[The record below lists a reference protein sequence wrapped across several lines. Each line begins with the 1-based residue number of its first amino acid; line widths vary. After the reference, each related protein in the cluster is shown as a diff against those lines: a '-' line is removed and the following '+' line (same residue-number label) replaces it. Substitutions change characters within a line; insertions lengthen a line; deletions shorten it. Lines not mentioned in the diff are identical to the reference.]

1 MTELLVAEG
10 LARAYPVSGGLLA
23 PRRLIRAV
31 RDVPLS
37 VARGEA
43 LALVGESG
51 CGKSTVGR
59 LLLRLEEADAGRIL
73 FDGQDLRALAPA
85 ALRALRRRMQPV
97 FQDPYASL
105 DPRRRI
111 RDVLEAP
118 MRLHRLREGE
128 AVRTRASEL
137 MVQVGLAP
145 AGLDKLP
152 HQFSGGQRQRI
163 AIARALAVEPDLIVC
178 DEPVSALDV
187 SVQAQVM
194 NLLAR
199 LQRETGVALL
209 FISHDL
215 AVVRHLADR
224 VAVMYAGRIVE
235 EGATEHVFAQP
246 RHPYT
251 AGLIAA
257 APRTDR
263 GRRIHAPMTGE
274 PPDPLS
280 ETAGCA
286 FAPRCALAVPRC
298 RTEHPALR
306 ATEPGHRAACHR
318 AEDVPPVPAP
328 SMVAETPVLRRLEI
342 YRRAR
347 AAGLAEQEVPHA

>member
-1 MTELLVAEG
+1 MTALLEAQG
-10 LARAYPVSGGLLA
+10 LARAYVVGGGLFG
-23 PRRLIRAV
+23 PRRIIRAV
-31 RDVPLS
+31 RDVSLS

-59 LLLRLEEADAGRIL
+59 LLLRLEDADAGRIR
-73 FDGQDLRALAPA
+73 FDGQDLRALSPA

-118 MRLHRLREGE
+118 IRLHGLRGGE
-128 AVRTRASEL
+128 AVGARAAEL
-137 MVQVGLAP
+137 MTGVGLAP
-145 AGLDKLP
+145 DGLDKLP

-163 AIARALAVEPDLIVC
+163 AIARALAVEPDLLVC

-187 SVQAQVM
+187 SVQAQVV

-199 LQRETGVALL
+199 LRREAGVALL

-235 EGATEHVFAQP
+235 EGGTEGVFTAP

-263 GRRIHAPMTGE
+263 GRRDHPPLAGE

-280 ETAGCA
+280 DLAGCA
-286 FAPRCALAVPRC
+286 FAPRCALAVARC
-298 RTEHPALR
+298 RAEPPALR
-306 ATEPGHRAACHR
+306 VTSPGHRAACHR
-318 AEDVPPVPAP
+318 AEEVPAP
-328 SMVAETPVLRRLEI
+328 PAPEMAADTPLARRLDI

-347 AAGLAEQEVPHA
+347 AADAVEQETPHA

>member
-1 MTELLVAEG
+1 MSVLLQAEG
-10 LARAYPVSGGLLA
+10 LARAYAVSGGLFA
-23 PRRLIRAV
+23 PRRIIRAV
-31 RDVPLS
+31 RDVSLTIG
-37 VARGEA
+37 RGEA

-73 FDGQDLRALAPA
+73 FDGHDVRALAPA
-85 ALRALRRRMQPV
+85 GLRALRRRMQPV

-118 MRLHRLREGE
+118 IRLHRLREGA
-128 AVRTRASEL
+128 AVATRAAEL
-137 MVQVGLAP
+137 MAQVGLAP
-145 AGLDKLP
+145 DGLDKLP

-187 SVQAQVM
+187 SVQAQVV
-194 NLLAR
+194 NLLAT
-199 LQRETGVALL
+199 LQRKAGVALL

-235 EGATEHVFAQP
+235 EGATEQVFTAP

-263 GRRIHAPMTGE
+263 GRREHAPMGGE
-274 PPDPLS
+274 PPDPLT
-280 ETAGCA
+280 EPAGCA
-286 FAPRCALAVPRC
+286 FAPRCALAVARC
-298 RTEHPALR
+298 RAEPPALR
-306 ATEPGHRAACHR
+306 DMAHGHRSACHR
-318 AEDVPPVPAP
+318 AGDVPVPEAP
-328 SMVAETPVLRRLEI
+328 EAAAETPLARRLAL

-347 AAGLAEQEVPHA
+347 AAGAAEQEVPHA

>member
-1 MTELLVAEG
+1 MSVLLRAEG
-10 LARAYPVSGGLLA
+10 LARAYAAPGGLFA

-31 RDVPLS
+31 RDVSLTI
-37 VARGEA
+37 ARGEA

-59 LLLRLEEADAGRIL
+59 LLLRLEEADAGRIV
-73 FDGQDLRALAPA
+73 FDGEDIRALGAGR
-85 ALRALRRRMQPV
+85 LRTLRRRMQPV

-118 MRLHRLREGE
+118 IRLHRLREGA
-128 AVRTRASEL
+128 AVGARAAEL

-145 AGLDKLP
+145 DGLDKLP

-163 AIARALAVEPDLIVC
+163 AIARALAVEPDVIIC

-187 SVQAQVM
+187 SVQAQVV
-194 NLLAR
+194 NLLAA
-199 LQRETGVALL
+199 LQREAGVALL

-235 EGATEHVFAQP
+235 EGATEEVFTTP

-263 GRRIHAPMTGE
+263 GRREHAPMAGE

-280 ETAGCA
+280 EPPGCA
-286 FAPRCALAVPRC
+286 FAPRCALAVARC
-298 RTEHPALR
+298 RTEAPALR
-306 ATEPGHRAACHR
+306 EIASGQRAACHR
-318 AEDVPPVPAP
+318 ADDVPIPDAPAH
-328 SMVAETPVLRRLEI
+328 AADTPLARRLAL

-347 AAGLAEQEVPHA
+347 AAGAIEQEVPHA

>member
-1 MTELLVAEG
+1 MSALLAAEG
-10 LARAYPVSGGLLA
+10 LARAYPVQGGLFS
-23 PRRLIRAV
+23 PRRMIRAV
-31 RDVPLS
+31 RDVSLTL
-37 VARGEA
+37 ARGEA

-73 FDGQDLRALAPA
+73 FDGQDLRAVGTAT
-85 ALRALRRRMQPV
+85 LRALRRRMQPV

-118 MRLHRLREGE
+118 IRLHRLREGA
-128 AVRTRASEL
+128 AVGARAAEL
-137 MVQVGLAP
+137 MAQVGLAP
-145 AGLDKLP
+145 DGLDKLP

-163 AIARALAVEPDLIVC
+163 AIARALAVEPDLIIC

-187 SVQAQVM
+187 SVQAQVV
-194 NLLAR
+194 NLLAALR
-199 LQRETGVALL
+199 RDAGVALL

-224 VAVMYAGRIVE
+224 VVVMYAGRIVE
-235 EGATEHVFAQP
+235 EGATEQVFTAP

-263 GRRIHAPMTGE
+263 GRRVHAPMVGE

-280 ETAGCA
+280 EPSGCA
-286 FAPRCALAVPRC
+286 FAPRCTLATARC
-298 RTEHPALR
+298 NAEAPLLR
-306 ATEPGHRAACHR
+306 DVAAVQRSACHH
-318 AEDVPPVPAP
+318 AENVPMPDVPGSA
-328 SMVAETPVLRRLEI
+328 ADTPLARRLAI

-347 AAGLAEQEVPHA
+347 AAGAIEQEVPHA

>member
-1 MTELLVAEG
+1 MTQLLVAEG
-10 LARAYPVSGGLLA
+10 LARAYAVPGGLFA

-31 RDVPLS
+31 RDVSLS
-37 VARGEA
+37 VMRGEA

-59 LLLRLEEADAGRIL
+59 LLLRLEEADAGRIT
-73 FDGQDLRALAPA
+73 FDGRDLRALAPA

-118 MRLHRLREGE
+118 IRLHRLRDGEGVQ
-128 AVRTRASEL
+128 ARAAEL
-137 MVQVGLAP
+137 MAQVGLAP

-163 AIARALAVEPDLIVC
+163 AIARSLAVEPDLLVC

-199 LQRETGVALL
+199 LQRETGVAML

-215 AVVRHLADR
+215 AVVRHIADR

-235 EGATEHVFAQP
+235 EGGTEQVFATP

-263 GRRIHAPMTGE
+263 GRRVHAPMTGE

-280 ETAGCA
+280 DSTGCA
-286 FAPRCALAVPRC
+286 FAPRCSLAVAAC
-298 RTEHPALR
+298 RAAAPALR
-306 ATEPGHRAACHR
+306 ATAPGQRAACHR
-318 AEDVPPVPAP
+318 AEDVPPPPVPGVP
-328 SMVAETPVLRRLEI
+328 TETPVARRLEI

-347 AAGLAEQEVPHA
+347 AAGLAEQETPHA

>member
-1 MTELLVAEG
+1 VSVLLQADG
-10 LARAYPVSGGLLA
+10 IARAYAVAGGLFA

-31 RDVPLS
+31 RDVSLAI
-37 VARGEA
+37 ARGEA

-59 LLLRLEEADAGRIL
+59 LLLRVEEADAGRII
-73 FDGQDLRALAPA
+73 FDGQDLRTLGAGP
-85 ALRALRRRMQPV
+85 LRALRRRMQPV

-118 MRLHRLREGE
+118 IRLHRLREGA
-128 AVRTRASEL
+128 AVAARAAEL
-137 MVQVGLAP
+137 MAQVGLAP
-145 AGLDKLP
+145 DGLDKLP

-163 AIARALAVEPDLIVC
+163 AIARALAVEPDVIIC

-187 SVQAQVM
+187 SVQAQVV
-194 NLLAR
+194 NLLAA
-199 LQRETGVALL
+199 LQRDAGVALL

-235 EGATEHVFAQP
+235 EGATEQVFTAP

-263 GRRIHAPMTGE
+263 GRREHAPMAGE

-280 ETAGCA
+280 EPAGCA
-286 FAPRCALAVPRC
+286 FAPRCMLAVARC
-298 RTEHPALR
+298 RAEAPALR
-306 ATEPGHRAACHR
+306 ETAHGQRAACHR
-318 AEDVPPVPAP
+318 AVDVPMPDAPAH
-328 SMVAETPVLRRLEI
+328 AADTPLARRLAL
-342 YRRAR
+342 YRQAR
-347 AAGLAEQEVPHA
+347 AAGAFEQEVPHA

>member
-1 MTELLVAEG
+1 VSTLLSAEG
-10 LARAYPVSGGLLA
+10 LARAYAVSGGLFA
-23 PRRLIRAV
+23 RRRMIRAV
-31 RDVPLS
+31 RDVSLS
-37 VARGEA
+37 IARGEA

-59 LLLRLEEADAGRIL
+59 LLLRLEDADAGRIL
-73 FDGQDLRALAPA
+73 FDGEDVRALGPA

-118 MRLHRLREGE
+118 IRLHRLREGA
-128 AVRTRASEL
+128 AVGARAAEL
-137 MVQVGLAP
+137 MAQVGLAP
-145 AGLDKLP
+145 DGLGKLP

-163 AIARALAVEPDLIVC
+163 AIARALAVEPAVIIC

-187 SVQAQVM
+187 SVQAQVV
-194 NLLAR
+194 NLLAT
-199 LQRETGVALL
+199 LQRQAGVALL

-215 AVVRHLADR
+215 AVVRHVADR

-235 EGATEHVFAQP
+235 EGATEQVFATP

-263 GRRIHAPMTGE
+263 GRREHAPITGE

-280 ETAGCA
+280 EPTGCA
-286 FAPRCALAVPRC
+286 FAPRCALAVARC
-298 RTEHPALR
+298 RTEAPALR
-306 ATEPGHRAACHR
+306 EVTRGQRAACHR
-318 AEDVPPVPAP
+318 AEEVPMPDAPAHA
-328 SMVAETPVLRRLEI
+328 AETPLSRRLAL

-347 AAGLAEQEVPHA
+347 AAGGIEQEVPHA

>member
-1 MTELLVAEG
+1 
-10 LARAYPVSGGLLA
+10 
-23 PRRLIRAV
+23 
-31 RDVPLS
+31 
-37 VARGEA
+37 
-43 LALVGESG
+43 
-51 CGKSTVGR
+51 
-59 LLLRLEEADAGRIL
+59 
-73 FDGQDLRALAPA
+73 
-85 ALRALRRRMQPV
+85 MQPV

-118 MRLHRLREGE
+118 IRLHQLREGA
-128 AVRTRASEL
+128 AVAARAVEL
-137 MVQVGLAP
+137 MAQVGLAP
-145 AGLDKLP
+145 DGLDKLP

-163 AIARALAVEPDLIVC
+163 AIARALAVEPDLMIC

-187 SVQAQVM
+187 SVQAQVV

-199 LQRETGVALL
+199 LQREAGVALL

-235 EGATEHVFAQP
+235 EGATEQVFTTP

-263 GRRIHAPMTGE
+263 GRRDHAPMAGE

-280 ETAGCA
+280 EPVGCP
-286 FAPRCALAVPRC
+286 FAPRCALAVAHC
-298 RTEHPALR
+298 RTEPPALR
-306 ATEPGHRAACHR
+306 DVARGQRAACHR
-318 AEDVPPVPAP
+318 AEDVPAP
-328 SMVAETPVLRRLEI
+328 PEPPERAAGTPLSRRLEI

-347 AAGLAEQEVPHA
+347 AASATEQEVPHA

>member
-1 MTELLVAEG
+1 M
-10 LARAYPVSGGLLA
+10 
-23 PRRLIRAV
+23 IRAV
-31 RDVPLS
+31 RDVSLTI
-37 VARGEA
+37 ARGEA

-73 FDGQDLRALAPA
+73 FDGEDVRALGAA

-111 RDVLEAP
+111 RDMLEAP
-118 MRLHRLREGE
+118 IRLHRLREGD
-128 AVRTRASEL
+128 AVAARAAEL
-137 MVQVGLAP
+137 MTQVGLAP
-145 AGLDKLP
+145 EGLAKLP

-163 AIARALAVEPDLIVC
+163 AIARALAVEPDLLVC

-187 SVQAQVM
+187 SVQAQVV
-194 NLLAR
+194 NLLATLR
-199 LQRETGVALL
+199 HEAGVALL

-235 EGATEHVFAQP
+235 EGATEQVFTAP

-263 GRRIHAPMTGE
+263 GRRVHAPMLGE

-280 ETAGCA
+280 EPAGCA
-286 FAPRCALAVPRC
+286 FAPRCALAAARC
-298 RTEHPALR
+298 TVEPPPLR
-306 ATEPGHRAACHR
+306 DLGAGQRAACHR
-318 AEDVPPVPAP
+318 AEDVPLPEEPRE
-328 SMVAETPVLRRLEI
+328 VADTPLAQRLAL

-347 AAGLAEQEVPHA
+347 AAGTNAEEAPHA